1 MYLACVTSAMALV
14 AAGNVT
20 YPLALGKNEL
30 NNNKMTNFAKN
41 EKK

>member
-1 MYLACVTSAMALV
+1 MYLACVTSAMAL